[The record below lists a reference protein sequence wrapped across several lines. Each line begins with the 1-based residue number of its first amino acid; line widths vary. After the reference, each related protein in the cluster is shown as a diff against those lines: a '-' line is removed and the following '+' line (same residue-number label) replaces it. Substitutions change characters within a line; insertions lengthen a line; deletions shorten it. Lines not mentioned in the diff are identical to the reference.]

1 MYSEFEDVIN
11 FYGKGKCSVLLEHHS
26 NFIPAWSECS
36 DTVMM
41 GVLSQVLSKTIM
53 RSKWYPRQL
62 KFMLFWL
69 KNHRRK
75 LDLNGE
81 KHTFE
86 NFKQKCMRAE
96 CNKRIRTSQDTR
108 IHTLY
113 FGYFTNIMGLFQ
125 DSQDSVSSGVNKI
138 SKFLFFLII
147 TYLIIVPTHKN
158 KRTLRSL
165 PP

>member
-1 MYSEFEDVIN
+1 
-11 FYGKGKCSVLLEHHS
+11 
-26 NFIPAWSECS
+26 
-36 DTVMM
+36 
-41 GVLSQVLSKTIM
+41 
-53 RSKWYPRQL
+53 
-62 KFMLFWL
+62 MLFWL

-86 NFKQKCMRAE
+86 NFKQKCMTAE